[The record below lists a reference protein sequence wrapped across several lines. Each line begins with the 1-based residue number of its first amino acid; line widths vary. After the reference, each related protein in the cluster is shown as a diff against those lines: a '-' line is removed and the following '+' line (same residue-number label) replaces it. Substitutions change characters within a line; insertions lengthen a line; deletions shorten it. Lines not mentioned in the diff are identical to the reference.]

1 MKGKGKGRGKG
12 RGRPKA
18 KGKSKAAAKSRGRP
32 AKGKSKTTT
41 PLEQD
46 EEGHPTSGDGGE
58 IEVEEGKDQDDLM
71 NHEQDPSAGTN
82 DAEGGDVKKPTQK
95 RKKMT
100 KQDADPKNEKTL
112 AKPPKESKS
121 SKRSVETEEPK
132 ERPPKKPRSKDGGMA
147 ATFARRVEPSSEH
160 GKAKWH
166 AIREAFV
173 QLIRPNLI
181 KYSKAEDSIDGWG
194 GSKLF
199 FPHF

>member
-1 MKGKGKGRGKG
+1 M
-12 RGRPKA
+12 
-18 KGKSKAAAKSRGRP
+18 
-32 AKGKSKTTT
+32 
-41 PLEQD
+41 
-46 EEGHPTSGDGGE
+46 
-58 IEVEEGKDQDDLM
+58 EEGKDQDDLM
-71 NHEQDPSAGTN
+71 NLEQDPSAGTN
-82 DAEGGDVKKPTQK
+82 DAEGGDVEKPTRK
-95 RKKMT
+95 KKMT
-100 KQDADPKNEKTL
+100 KQDANPKNEKTP

-121 SKRSVETEEPK
+121 SKRSVETEEPEEPKEPKEPK

-181 KYSKAEDSIDGWG
+181 KYSKAEDSIDGLG

-199 FPHF
+199 YPFL